1 MEDDF
6 SPDRNVRGGWFQDDS
21 STSHYF
27 TLDFYHYYICD
38 ISYTS
43 HHQALDFGG
52 CGPLFSGLSPDLL
65 NQSLQG
71 EGENH

>member
-6 SPDRNVRGGWFQDDS
+6 SPDRNVRGDGFRMIQA
-21 STSHYF
+21 HHIYF